1 MCWAAPKGQGG
12 ICHVVEGDGVVNGNM
27 KLNGHTLTYIA
38 AQNWNPAIVNG
49 GIQIGVINAL
59 ELTPDPTSDALRAD
73 KAKKD

>member
-1 MCWAAPKGQGG
+1 
-12 ICHVVEGDGVVNGNM
+12 M

-73 KAKKD
+73 IAKKD